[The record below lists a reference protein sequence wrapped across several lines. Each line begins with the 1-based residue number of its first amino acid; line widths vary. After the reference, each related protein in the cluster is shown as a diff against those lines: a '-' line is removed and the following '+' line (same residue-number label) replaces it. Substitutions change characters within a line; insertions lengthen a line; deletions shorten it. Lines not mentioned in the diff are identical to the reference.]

1 MLLSEVL
8 SEWVSGWAPFSR
20 CLQPLQYCCQ
30 GGGPHLQGNGIRK
43 QPTRCSR
50 QPGGG
55 NQEGGP
61 GQALTC
67 LPQRPVGRGWVQ
79 KGEKGAQLAQI
90 QDGAM
95 HAESPVSR
103 GTVLGD
109 SNSG

>member
-1 MLLSEVL
+1 MGQRLGPFLLL
-8 SEWVSGWAPFSR
+8 PIAPPILLPR
-20 CLQPLQYCCQ
+20 
-30 GGGPHLQGNGIRK
+30 GGPHLQGNGIRK
-43 QPTRCSR
+43 QPTPCGR